1 MFDDQDRCEWVNSC
15 SCTGTPGS
23 PRQRAVKRC
32 VCVCVLSQFMESY
45 STFDNCAHRGRWHF
59 YIFCYTSWL
68 CIDKILQFISGG

>member
-32 VCVCVLSQFMESY
+32 VCVCLASLWKAIQLLIIVLTEVDG
-45 STFDNCAHRGRWHF
+45 TF
-59 YIFCYTSWL
+59 IFSV
-68 CIDKILQFISGG
+68 ILAGSALTKSSSS